1 MAKRRDGCWLK
12 DTRSGGALVTHSVN
26 KTEQEGNLS

>member
-1 MAKRRDGCWLK
+1 MAKRRGGCWLK
-12 DTRSGGALVTHSVN
+12 AGALVTHSGN